1 MESKTEEK
9 LPRMKSEQIVLL
21 VKSSENG
28 IAEDRKQKSRKKE
41 RDRKRLVEC
50 RTRRN
55 TKQH

>member
-1 MESKTEEK
+1 
-9 LPRMKSEQIVLL
+9 MKSEQIVSL

-41 RDRKRLVEC
+41 RGRKRLVEC
-50 RTRRN
+50 RIRRN